1 MARWVPTR
9 PSDLDSP
16 VATTQKRTRDPPN
29 VDQLQSENEATH
41 HVGVP
46 RTRGPSRVDSKRARC
61 ARKSLVS
68 YDASS
73 IEVLEGLEPVR
84 KRPAMYIG
92 TTGPDGLHHLVY
104 EIVDNSIDEALAGYC
119 SEITVTIEE
128 DGYVRVTDNG
138 RGIPTDMHATEGRSA
153 AEVVMTTLHAGGK
166 FDENS
171 YKVSGGLHGVGIS
184 VVNALSTRL
193 EVEIHRDSKIWRQ
206 SYQRGVPDAPLE
218 AVGETDKTGTSVR
231 FLPDPEIFQTTDFSF
246 DVLSTRLRELSFL
259 NAGVRIIIEEIANDK
274 KHDFCYEGGLNSF
287 VEHLNEK
294 RNPLHPDPIYLS
306 GERDFDDHGRTVSV
320 SVEISLQYNDSYNE
334 SVFSFANNINT
345 IEGGTHLVG
354 FRTALTRTLNRY
366 IAANTKGSGKSG
378 KSDIPSVSGEDLRE
392 GLTAVISVKVPQPE
406 FEGQTKTKLGTS
418 EVRGIVEGIVY
429 QQLTSYLEEN
439 PRVAKPIVAKIVDTA
454 RAREAARKAR
464 DLARRK
470 GALSDFSLPGKLAD
484 CQERDPSKC
493 EIFIVEGDSAGG
505 TAKQGR
511 SRATQ
516 AILPIRGKILN
527 VERARVDRML
537 ASAEIQAII
546 AALGTGIGED
556 FAAEKARYHRVI
568 IMTDADVDG
577 SHIRVLLLT
586 FFFRHMRELVERGY
600 LYVAQPPLF
609 KAKRGKTS
617 RYLKDE
623 PALEDYLFDL
633 ALQGAVVACGDGS
646 EREGEE
652 LRSLLKNASARQKAL
667 DHFEIRLFDER
678 VVDAASR
685 VRRPTAEDVTDE
697 RVLIDEVAPLIE
709 EEIHRCHPADG
720 DDVVGELSWS
730 TESELDGSGFKLVAR
745 TRRAGQ
751 TLRSPLDGSLVASPN
766 FRKLVRLTNE
776 LQELGPAPYEL
787 RHGDLPPENFL
798 LIRNLLER
806 ILEIANKGLS
816 VQRYKGLGEMNPE
829 QLAETTMNEE
839 NRNLVQIRV
848 EDAIEAD
855 DVFTTLMGDV
865 VEPRRRFIED
875 NALNVANLDV

>member
-1 MARWVPTR
+1 MPERR
-9 PSDLDSP
+9 P
-16 VATTQKRTRDPPN
+16 
-29 VDQLQSENEATH
+29 
-41 HVGVP
+41 
-46 RTRGPSRVDSKRARC
+46 
-61 ARKSLVS
+61 VS

-119 SEITVTIEE
+119 HAITVDINA
-128 DGYVRVTDNG
+128 DGSVTVRDDG
-138 RGIPTDMHATEGRSA
+138 RGIPTDLHIAENRSA
-153 AEVVMTTLHAGGK
+153 VEVVMTTLHAGGK

-193 EVEIHRDSKIWRQ
+193 EVEIRRNGRIHRQ

-218 AVGETDKTGTSVR
+218 VLGETDETGTTVT
-231 FLPDPEIFQTTDFSF
+231 FFPDPDIFPVTEFSF
-246 DVLSTRLRELSFL
+246 DVLSKRLRELSFL
-259 NAGVRIIIEEIANDK
+259 NAGVRIRINDAK
-274 KHDFCYEGGLNSF
+274 SGKSHDFCYEGGINSF

-294 RNPLHPDPIYLS
+294 RSPLHPEPIYLS
-306 GERDFDDHGRTVSV
+306 GQRTFNDHGREVTVDA
-320 SVEISLQYNDSYNE
+320 EISLQYNDSYNE

-345 IEGGTHLVG
+345 IEGGTHLIG
-354 FRTALTRTLNRY
+354 FRTALTRALNRY
-366 IAANTKGSGKSG
+366 IAANSKGGAKTGGKSG
-378 KSDIPSVSGEDLRE
+378 KSSPSDAPSVTGEDLRE

-429 QQLTSYLEEN
+429 QQLTSFLEEN

-454 RAREAARKAR
+454 RARDAARRAR

-484 CQERDPSKC
+484 CQERDPAKC
-493 EIFIVEGDSAGG
+493 ELFIVEGDSAGG

-537 ASAEIQAII
+537 ASVEIQAII

-556 FAAEKARYHRVI
+556 FAAEKCRYHRVI

-577 SHIRVLLLT
+577 SHIRTLLLT
-586 FFFRHMRELVERGY
+586 FFYRQMRDLIERGY

-623 PALEDYLFDL
+623 PALEDYLFGL
-633 ALQGAVVACGDGS
+633 ALDGSSVRCGDDRV
-646 EREGEE
+646 REGES
-652 LRSLLKNASARQKAL
+652 LLPLLKNASARQKAL
-667 DHFEIRLFDER
+667 DHFKIRLFDER
-678 VVDAASR
+678 IVDAASH
-685 VRRPTAEDVTDE
+685 VARPTPQDLRDE
-697 RVLIDEVAPLIE
+697 RVLLEEVVPLLDA
-709 EEIHRCHPADG
+709 EIQRAHPPEG
-720 DDVVGELSWS
+720 NDVVGELQWS
-730 TESELDGSGFKLVAR
+730 TEPELDGEAFKLVAKS
-745 TRRAGQ
+745 RRAGQ
-751 TLRSPLDGSLVASPN
+751 TLRSAFDRSMVGSPE
-766 FRKLVRLTNE
+766 FQKLVRLAGE
-776 LQELGPAPYEL
+776 LAQDGPAPYEL
-787 RHGDLPPENFL
+787 HRGEDAPEQFPLITKL
-798 LIRNLLER
+798 LAR

-816 VQRYKGLGEMNPE
+816 IQRYKGLGEMNPD
-829 QLAETTMNEE
+829 QLAETTMNAE

-848 EDAIEAD
+848 EDGVEAD

-875 NALNVANLDV
+875 NALSVANLDV